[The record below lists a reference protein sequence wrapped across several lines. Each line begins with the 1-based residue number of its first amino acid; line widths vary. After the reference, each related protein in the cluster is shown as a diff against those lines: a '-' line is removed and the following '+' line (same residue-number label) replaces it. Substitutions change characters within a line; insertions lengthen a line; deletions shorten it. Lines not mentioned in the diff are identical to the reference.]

1 MKITTQMDG
10 DMQSTYAT
18 SLLKQEQFPESF
30 KFYFKRKQLKNKQDE
45 LSELRD
51 LVRPRLRVAI
61 VTETWPPEIN
71 GVALS
76 MMQLCQGL
84 QRLGHKILLVRPIQ
98 KAICTEFL
106 PEQECLVMSQPIP
119 KYPSVQFGWPQYLKV
134 SKAFEQFAPD
144 VVHIVTE
151 GPLGLTALQAA
162 KSKKIAVSSG
172 FHSAFQDFSRFFDLA
187 FLVKPIQ
194 RYLTWFHNST
204 DVTCVPS
211 QYTEQALRGFGVTC
225 PLVVVGR
232 GVDTAKFSP
241 KHRSQQLRQQWG
253 VDADTRVMLYVG
265 RLSPEKEI
273 DVLIKAF
280 HAWQRQQGANT
291 KFVIV
296 GDGPDRIRLSKLAIS
311 EDIIF
316 TGSLSGKNLSAAY
329 ASADV
334 FAFASQADTFG
345 NVVLEAIA
353 SGLPVIAYDYVCAHQ
368 HVKHGVTG
376 WLSPLGQTA
385 DLTQSICHLP
395 ALPELRQMGILA
407 SETVQETSWQFP
419 VQQLEQALYQ
429 VAKEPLM
436 NST

>member
-1 MKITTQMDG
+1 
-10 DMQSTYAT
+10 MQSTYAT
-18 SLLKQEQFPESF
+18 SLLKQDQFPENF
-30 KFYFKRKQLKNKQDE
+30 KFYFKRKQQKDQSYE
-45 LSELRD
+45 RSELRD
-51 LVRPRLRVAI
+51 LVRPRLRIAI

-84 QRLGHKILLVRPIQ
+84 QRLGHKILLVRPVQ
-98 KAICTEFL
+98 KETCAEFH
-106 PEQECLVMSQPIP
+106 PEQECLVLSQPIP
-119 KYPSVQFGWPQYLKV
+119 KYPSLQFGWPQYLKV
-134 SKAFEQFAPD
+134 TKAFEKFSPD

-162 KSKKIAVSSG
+162 KAKKIAVSSG
-172 FHSAFQDFSRFFDLA
+172 FHSPFQDFSRFFDLA

-232 GVDTAKFSP
+232 GVDTARFSP
-241 KHRSQQLRQQWG
+241 KHRSQRLRQQWG

-265 RLSPEKEI
+265 RLSPEKEV
-273 DVLIKAF
+273 DVLIKSF
-280 HAWQRQQGANT
+280 HALQVQQGVNI

-296 GDGPDRIRLSKLAIS
+296 GDGPDRIRLSKMTTS
-311 EDIIF
+311 KDVIF
-316 TGSLSGKNLSAAY
+316 MGSLGGHELATAY

-334 FAFASQADTFG
+334 FTFASQADTFG

-368 HVKHGVTG
+368 HVKHNITG
-376 WLSPLGQTA
+376 WLCSLGHTA
-385 DLTQSICHLP
+385 DLIQSICRLP
-395 ALPELRQMGILA
+395 ALPQLRQMGLLA
-407 SETVQETSWQFP
+407 SESVQHSSWQFP

-429 VAKEPLM
+429 VVKESPM
-436 NST
+436 TST

>member
-1 MKITTQMDG
+1 
-10 DMQSTYAT
+10 MQSTYAT
-18 SLLKQEQFPESF
+18 SLLKQDQFPESF

-51 LVRPRLRVAI
+51 LVRPRLRIAI

-84 QRLGHKILLVRPIQ
+84 QRLGHKILLVRPVQ
-98 KAICTEFL
+98 KETCAEFH
-106 PEQECLVMSQPIP
+106 PEQECLVLSQPIP
-119 KYPSVQFGWPQYLKV
+119 KYPSLQFGWPQYLKV
-134 SKAFEQFAPD
+134 TKAFEKFSPD

-162 KSKKIAVSSG
+162 KAKKIAVSSG
-172 FHSAFQDFSRFFDLA
+172 FHSPFQDFSRFFDLA

-232 GVDTAKFSP
+232 GVDTVRFSP
-241 KHRSQQLRQQWG
+241 KHRSQRLRQQWG

-265 RLSPEKEI
+265 RLSPEKEV
-273 DVLIKAF
+273 DVLIKSF
-280 HAWQRQQGANT
+280 HALQVQQGVNI

-296 GDGPDRIRLSKLAIS
+296 GDGPDRIRLSKMTTS
-311 EDIIF
+311 KDVIF
-316 TGSLSGKNLSAAY
+316 MGSLGGHELATAY

-334 FAFASQADTFG
+334 FTFASQADTFG

-368 HVKHGVTG
+368 HVKHNITG
-376 WLSPLGQTA
+376 WLCSLGHTA
-385 DLTQSICHLP
+385 DLIQSICRLP
-395 ALPELRQMGILA
+395 ALPQLRQMGLLA
-407 SETVQETSWQFP
+407 SESVQHSSWQFP

-429 VAKEPLM
+429 VVKESPM
-436 NST
+436 TST

>member
-1 MKITTQMDG
+1 
-10 DMQSTYAT
+10 MQSTYAT
-18 SLLKQEQFPESF
+18 SLLKQEQFPESV
-30 KFYFKRKQLKNKQDE
+30 KFYFKRKQLKDQQNE
-45 LSELRD
+45 LSELQD
-51 LVRPRLRVAI
+51 LVRPRLRIAI

-84 QRLGHKILLVRPIQ
+84 QRLGHKILLVRPAQ
-98 KAICTEFL
+98 KEVCTEFH
-106 PEQECLVMSQPIP
+106 PEQECLVLSQPIP
-119 KYPSVQFGWPQYLKV
+119 KYPSLQFGWPQYIKV
-134 SKAFEQFAPD
+134 SKAFEKFAPD

-162 KSKKIAVSSG
+162 RSKKIAVSSG
-172 FHSAFQDFSRFFDLA
+172 FHSPFQDFSRFFDLA

-241 KHRSQQLRQQWG
+241 KHRSTQLRQQWG

-265 RLSPEKEI
+265 RLSPEKEV
-273 DVLIKAF
+273 DVLIKSF
-280 HAWQRQQGANT
+280 HALQAQQGTNF

-296 GDGPDRIRLSKLAIS
+296 GDGPDRVRLSKLTTS
-311 EDIIF
+311 KDVIF
-316 TGSLSGKNLSAAY
+316 MGSLSGRELAAAY

-334 FAFASQADTFG
+334 FTFASQADTFG

-353 SGLPVIAYDYVCAHQ
+353 SGLPVVAYDYVCAHQ
-368 HVKHGVTG
+368 HVKQEITG
-376 WLSPLGQTA
+376 WLSPLGNTA
-385 DLTQSICHLP
+385 DLIQSICQLP
-395 ALPELRQMGILA
+395 ALPQLRQMGLLA
-407 SETVQETSWQFP
+407 SESVQQSSWQFP

-429 VAKEPLM
+429 VAKESPM
-436 NST
+436 TAT

>member
-1 MKITTQMDG
+1 
-10 DMQSTYAT
+10 MQSTYAT
-18 SLLKQEQFPESF
+18 SLLKQDQFPENF
-30 KFYFKRKQLKNKQDE
+30 KFYFKRKQQKDQSYE
-45 LSELRD
+45 RSELRD
-51 LVRPRLRVAI
+51 LVRPRLRIAI

-84 QRLGHKILLVRPIQ
+84 QRLGHKILLVRPVQ
-98 KAICTEFL
+98 KETCAEFH
-106 PEQECLVMSQPIP
+106 PEQECLVLSQPIP
-119 KYPSVQFGWPQYLKV
+119 KYPSLQFGWPQYLKV
-134 SKAFEQFAPD
+134 TKAFEKFSPD

-162 KSKKIAVSSG
+162 KAKKIAVSSG
-172 FHSAFQDFSRFFDLA
+172 FHLPFQDFSRFFDLA

-232 GVDTAKFSP
+232 GVDTVRFSP
-241 KHRSQQLRQQWG
+241 KHRSQRLRQQWG

-265 RLSPEKEI
+265 RLSPEKEV
-273 DVLIKAF
+273 DVLIKSF
-280 HAWQRQQGANT
+280 HALQVQQGVNI

-296 GDGPDRIRLSKLAIS
+296 GDGPDRIRLSKMTTS
-311 EDIIF
+311 KDVIF
-316 TGSLSGKNLSAAY
+316 MGSLGGHELATAY

-334 FAFASQADTFG
+334 FTFASQADTFG

-368 HVKHGVTG
+368 HVKHNITG
-376 WLSPLGQTA
+376 WLCSLGHTA
-385 DLTQSICHLP
+385 DLIQSICRLP
-395 ALPELRQMGILA
+395 ALPQLRQMGLLA
-407 SETVQETSWQFP
+407 SESVQHSSWQFP

-429 VAKEPLM
+429 VVKESPM
-436 NST
+436 TST

>member
-1 MKITTQMDG
+1 
-10 DMQSTYAT
+10 MQSTYAT
-18 SLLKQEQFPESF
+18 SLLKQDPFPETF
-30 KFYFKRKQLKNKQDE
+30 QFYFKRKQHKDQSYE
-45 LSELRD
+45 RSELRD
-51 LVRPRLRVAI
+51 LVRPRLRIAI

-84 QRLGHKILLVRPIQ
+84 QRLGHKILLVRPVQ
-98 KAICTEFL
+98 KETCAAFHA
-106 PEQECLVMSQPIP
+106 EQECLVLSQPIP
-119 KYPSVQFGWPQYLKV
+119 KYPSLQFGWPQYLKV
-134 SKAFEQFAPD
+134 TKAFEKFSPD

-162 KSKKIAVSSG
+162 KAKKIAVSSG
-172 FHSAFQDFSRFFDLA
+172 FHSPFQDFSRFFDLA

-194 RYLTWFHNST
+194 RYFTWFHNST

-232 GVDTAKFSP
+232 GVDTVRFSP
-241 KHRSQQLRQQWG
+241 KHRSQRLRQQWG

-265 RLSPEKEI
+265 RLSPEKEV
-273 DVLIKAF
+273 DVLIKSF
-280 HAWQRQQGANT
+280 HALQVQQGVNI

-296 GDGPDRIRLSKLAIS
+296 GDGPDRIRLSKMTTS
-311 EDIIF
+311 KDVIF
-316 TGSLSGKNLSAAY
+316 MGSLGGHELATAY

-334 FAFASQADTFG
+334 FTFASQADTFG

-368 HVKHGVTG
+368 HVKHNITG
-376 WLSPLGQTA
+376 WLSPLGHTT
-385 DLTQSICHLP
+385 DLIQSICRLP
-395 ALPELRQMGILA
+395 ALPQLRQMGLLA
-407 SETVQETSWQFP
+407 SESVQHSSWQFP

-429 VAKEPLM
+429 VVKESPM
-436 NST
+436 TSS

>member
-1 MKITTQMDG
+1 
-10 DMQSTYAT
+10 MQSTYAT
-18 SLLKQEQFPESF
+18 SLLKQDQFPESI
-30 KFYFKRKQLKNKQDE
+30 KFYFKRKQLKDQQNE
-45 LSELRD
+45 LSELQD
-51 LVRPRLRVAI
+51 LVRPRLRIAI

-84 QRLGHKILLVRPIQ
+84 QRLGHKILLVRPTQ
-98 KAICTEFL
+98 KGVCTEFH
-106 PEQECLVMSQPIP
+106 PDQECFVLAQPIP

-134 SKAFEQFAPD
+134 SKAFEKFAPD

-172 FHSAFQDFSRFFDLA
+172 FHSAFHDFSRFFDLA

-232 GVDTAKFSP
+232 GVDTTKFSP
-241 KHRSQQLRQQWG
+241 KHRSAQLRQQWG
-253 VDADTRVMLYVG
+253 ADADTRVMLYVG
-265 RLSPEKEI
+265 RLSPEKEV
-273 DVLIKAF
+273 DVLIKSF
-280 HAWQRQQGANT
+280 HALQAQQGTNF

-296 GDGPDRIRLSKLAIS
+296 GDGPDRVRLSKLNTS
-311 EDIIF
+311 QDVIF
-316 TGSLSGKNLSAAY
+316 MGSLSGRELSAAY

-353 SGLPVIAYDYVCAHQ
+353 SGLAVVAYDYVCAHQ
-368 HVKHGVTG
+368 HVKQDITG
-376 WLSPLGQTA
+376 WLSPLGNTA
-385 DLTQSICHLP
+385 DLIQSICHLP
-395 ALPELRQMGILA
+395 ALPQLRQMGLLA
-407 SETVQETSWQFP
+407 SESVQQSSWQFP

-429 VAKEPLM
+429 VAKESPM
-436 NST
+436 RST

>member
-18 SLLKQEQFPESF
+18 SLLEQEQFPESF

-51 LVRPRLRVAI
+51 LVRPRLRIAI

-71 GVALS
+71 GVAMS

-98 KAICTEFL
+98 KEVCIEFH
-106 PEQECLVMSQPIP
+106 PDQECLVLSQPVP

-134 SKAFEQFAPD
+134 SKAFEKFAPD

-172 FHSAFQDFSRFFDLA
+172 FHSAFHDFSRFFDLA

-211 QYTEQALRGFGVTC
+211 QFTEQALRSFGVTC

-232 GVDTAKFSP
+232 GVDVEKFSP
-241 KHRSQQLRQQWG
+241 KHRSQKLRQSWG
-253 VDADTRVMLYVG
+253 ADTDTRVMLYVG
-265 RLSPEKEI
+265 RLSPEKEV
-273 DVLIKAF
+273 DVLIKSF
-280 HAWQRQQGANT
+280 HALQAHQGRNI

-296 GDGPDRIRLSKLAIS
+296 GDGPDRVRLTKLANS
-311 EDIIF
+311 KDIIF
-316 TGSLSGKNLSAAY
+316 TGNLSGHDLAAAY

-334 FAFASQADTFG
+334 FTFASQADTFG

-353 SGLPVIAYDYVCAHQ
+353 SGLAVVAYDYVCAHQ
-368 HVKHGVTG
+368 HVKHGQTG
-376 WLSPLGQTA
+376 WLTPLGNTTEFVE
-385 DLTQSICHLP
+385 LICNLP
-395 ALPELRQMGILA
+395 AITQLRAMGQLA
-407 SETVQETSWQFP
+407 SESVQSNSWQYP

-429 VAKEPLM
+429 VAKESPM
-436 NST
+436 TVT

>member
-1 MKITTQMDG
+1 
-10 DMQSTYAT
+10 MQSTYAT
-18 SLLKQEQFPESF
+18 SLLKQDQFPENF
-30 KFYFKRKQLKNKQDE
+30 KFYFKRKQQKDQSYE
-45 LSELRD
+45 RSELRD
-51 LVRPRLRVAI
+51 LVRPRLRIAI

-84 QRLGHKILLVRPIQ
+84 QRLGHKILLVRPVQ
-98 KAICTEFL
+98 KETCVEFH
-106 PEQECLVMSQPIP
+106 PEQECLVLSQPIP

-232 GVDTAKFSP
+232 GVDTVRFSP
-241 KHRSQQLRQQWG
+241 KHRSQRLRQQWG

-265 RLSPEKEI
+265 RLSPEKEV
-273 DVLIKAF
+273 DVLIKSF
-280 HAWQRQQGANT
+280 HALQVQQGVNI

-296 GDGPDRIRLSKLAIS
+296 GDGPDRIRLSKMTTS
-311 EDIIF
+311 KDVIF
-316 TGSLSGKNLSAAY
+316 MGSLGGHELATAY

-334 FAFASQADTFG
+334 FTFASQADTFG

-368 HVKHGVTG
+368 HVKHNITG
-376 WLSPLGQTA
+376 WLSPLGHTT
-385 DLTQSICHLP
+385 DLIQSICRLP
-395 ALPELRQMGILA
+395 ALPQLRQMGLLA
-407 SETVQETSWQFP
+407 SESVQHSSWQFP

-429 VAKEPLM
+429 VVKESPM
-436 NST
+436 TST

>member
-51 LVRPRLRVAI
+51 LVRPRLRIAI

-98 KAICTEFL
+98 KTICTEFN

-151 GPLGLTALQAA
+151 GPLGLIALQAA

-241 KHRSQQLRQQWG
+241 KHRSQRLRQQWG
-253 VDADTRVMLYVG
+253 VDIDTRVMLYVG
-265 RLSPEKEI
+265 RLSPEKEV
-273 DVLIKAF
+273 DVLIKSF
-280 HAWQRQQGANT
+280 HALQAQQGVNI

-296 GDGPDRIRLSKLAIS
+296 GDGPDRVRLSKMTTS
-311 EDIIF
+311 KDVIF
-316 TGSLSGKNLSAAY
+316 MGSLGGHELATAY

-334 FAFASQADTFG
+334 FTFASQADTFG

-368 HVKHGVTG
+368 HVKHNITG
-376 WLSPLGQTA
+376 WLSPLGHTA
-385 DLTQSICHLP
+385 ELIQSICHLP
-395 ALPELRQMGILA
+395 ALPQLRQMGLLA
-407 SETVQETSWQFP
+407 SESVQHSSWQFP

-429 VAKEPLM
+429 VVKESPM
-436 NST
+436 TSS

>member
-1 MKITTQMDG
+1 
-10 DMQSTYAT
+10 MQSTYAT
-18 SLLKQEQFPESF
+18 SLLKQDQFPENF
-30 KFYFKRKQLKNKQDE
+30 KFYFKRKQQKDQSYE
-45 LSELRD
+45 RSELRD
-51 LVRPRLRVAI
+51 LVRPRLRIAI

-84 QRLGHKILLVRPIQ
+84 QRLGHKILLVRPVQ
-98 KAICTEFL
+98 KETCAEFH
-106 PEQECLVMSQPIP
+106 PEQECLVLSQPIP
-119 KYPSVQFGWPQYLKV
+119 KYPSLQFGWPQYLKV
-134 SKAFEQFAPD
+134 TKAFEKFSPD

-162 KSKKIAVSSG
+162 KAKKIAVSSG
-172 FHSAFQDFSRFFDLA
+172 FHSPFQDFSRFFDLA

-232 GVDTAKFSP
+232 GVDTVRFSP
-241 KHRSQQLRQQWG
+241 KHRSQRLRQQWG

-265 RLSPEKEI
+265 RLSPEKEV
-273 DVLIKAF
+273 DVLIKSF
-280 HAWQRQQGANT
+280 HALQVQQGVNI

-296 GDGPDRIRLSKLAIS
+296 GDGPDRIRLSKMTTS
-311 EDIIF
+311 KDVIF
-316 TGSLSGKNLSAAY
+316 MGSLGGHELATAY

-334 FAFASQADTFG
+334 FTFASQADTFG

-368 HVKHGVTG
+368 HVKHNITG
-376 WLSPLGQTA
+376 WLSPLGHTT
-385 DLTQSICHLP
+385 DLIQSICRLP
-395 ALPELRQMGILA
+395 ALPQLRQIGLLA
-407 SETVQETSWQFP
+407 SESVQHSSWQFP

-429 VAKEPLM
+429 VVKESPM
-436 NST
+436 TST

>member
-1 MKITTQMDG
+1 
-10 DMQSTYAT
+10 MQSTYAT

-51 LVRPRLRVAI
+51 LVRPRLRIAI

-84 QRLGHKILLVRPIQ
+84 QRLGHKILLVRPVQ
-98 KAICTEFL
+98 KETCTEFN

-194 RYLTWFHNST
+194 RYLTWFHNIT

-241 KHRSQQLRQQWG
+241 KHRSQRLRQQWG
-253 VDADTRVMLYVG
+253 VDIDTRVMLYVG
-265 RLSPEKEI
+265 RLSPEKEV
-273 DVLIKAF
+273 DVLIKSF
-280 HAWQRQQGANT
+280 HALQAQQGVNI

-296 GDGPDRIRLSKLAIS
+296 GDGPDRVRLSKMTTS
-311 EDIIF
+311 KDVIF
-316 TGSLSGKNLSAAY
+316 MGSLGGHELATAY

-334 FAFASQADTFG
+334 FTFASQSDTFG

-368 HVKHGVTG
+368 HVKHNITG
-376 WLSPLGQTA
+376 WLSPLGHTT
-385 DLTQSICHLP
+385 DLIQSICRLP
-395 ALPELRQMGILA
+395 ALPQLRQMGLLA
-407 SETVQETSWQFP
+407 SESVQHSSWQFP

-429 VAKEPLM
+429 VVKESPM
-436 NST
+436 TST

>member
-1 MKITTQMDG
+1 
-10 DMQSTYAT
+10 MQSTYAT
-18 SLLKQEQFPESF
+18 SLLKQDQFPENF
-30 KFYFKRKQLKNKQDE
+30 KFYFKRKQQKDQSYE
-45 LSELRD
+45 RSELRD
-51 LVRPRLRVAI
+51 LVRPRLRIAI

-84 QRLGHKILLVRPIQ
+84 QRLGHKILLVRPVQ
-98 KAICTEFL
+98 KEACTEFN

-151 GPLGLTALQAA
+151 GPLGLIALQAA

-232 GVDTAKFSP
+232 GVDTVRFSP
-241 KHRSQQLRQQWG
+241 KHRSQRLRQQWG

-265 RLSPEKEI
+265 RLSPEKEV
-273 DVLIKAF
+273 DVLIKSF
-280 HAWQRQQGANT
+280 HALQVQQGVNI

-296 GDGPDRIRLSKLAIS
+296 GDGPDRIRLSKMTTS
-311 EDIIF
+311 KDVIF
-316 TGSLSGKNLSAAY
+316 MGSLGGHELATAY

-334 FAFASQADTFG
+334 FTFASQADTFG

-368 HVKHGVTG
+368 HVKHNITG
-376 WLSPLGQTA
+376 WLSPLGHTT
-385 DLTQSICHLP
+385 DLIQSICRLP
-395 ALPELRQMGILA
+395 ALPQLRQMGLLA
-407 SETVQETSWQFP
+407 SESVQHSSWQFP

-429 VAKEPLM
+429 VVKETPM
-436 NST
+436 TST